1 MLKVQDFREMTG
13 LEYLM
18 ADIAC
23 KHDKAYEK
31 KGWDERLHHFSE
43 IDFKDP
49 KTFKE
54 ASNPIGLR
62 AAYVALEDTAMKK
75 PSGYMISLDAA
86 SSGLQ
91 LLSLLVSC
99 PHSWKL
105 CGGDETILDA
115 YMHIYMSLHMNT
127 VLDRKDV
134 KQCIMTALYG
144 STAQPKAIFGEDVD
158 VFYEAMEKMA
168 PGAWDLNLGIQEL
181 WDEIDGT
188 TYDWVLPD
196 NFYCCIETHDKEVI
210 PFMFLDQEFQVIQKV
225 NERPRF
231 HKGLGPNL
239 IHSIDGMV
247 VREMYR
253 RCSYDL
259 KMMERVLNLL
269 ANSGGAWDYRP
280 DAKSADMV
288 QTLWDHYE
296 ETGFLSVRIL
306 DYLYEDTMWIVDEKV
321 IQDLINTMPLKPF
334 EMISV
339 HDCFR
344 CHPNYGNDLRRQY
357 NVIMADINDSK
368 ILPVMASQVAK
379 QNIKAN
385 KVGTIPREVILN
397 ANYTLS

>member
-1 MLKVQDFREMTG
+1 MLNVQKFRELTG
-13 LEYLM
+13 REYLM

-31 KGWDERLHHFSE
+31 LGWDDRLFHFSQ

-49 KTFKE
+49 KTFKN
-54 ASNPIGLR
+54 ASNPVGLR
-62 AAYVALEDTAMKK
+62 AAYLALEDTALKQ

-99 PHSWKL
+99 PTSWKL
-105 CGGDETILDA
+105 CGGDENVMDA
-115 YMHIYMSLHMNT
+115 YAEIFLHMNT
-127 VLDRKDV
+127 GLTIDRKDV
-134 KQCIMTALYG
+134 KQSIMTALYG
-144 STAQPKAIFGEDVD
+144 STATPKAVFGDDID
-158 VFYEAMEKMA
+158 VFYETMELMA

-188 TYDWVLPD
+188 TYDWIMPD
-196 NFYCCIETHDKEVI
+196 NFYACIETHDKEI
-210 PFMFLDQEFQVIQKV
+210 ISFKFLDEEFQVVQKV

-239 IHSIDGMV
+239 IHGVDGLI

-253 RCSYDL
+253 RCQYDISTM
-259 KMMERVLNLL
+259 KRVLGLI
-269 ANSGGAWDYRP
+269 ADGVEGGTDG
-280 DAKSADMV
+280 KSMDMV
-288 QTLWDHYE
+288 ETLWNHYLNS
-296 ETGFLSVRIL
+296 GFLSVRIL
-306 DYLYEDTMWIVDEKV
+306 DYLYEDTCGLVDMTV
-321 IQDLINTMPLKPF
+321 ITDLVANMPHKPF
-334 EMISV
+334 ELVCV

-357 NVIMADINDSK
+357 NQILADLNDSNLLAY
-368 ILPVMASQVAK
+368 IATQVAD
-379 QNIKAN
+379 QQIAAR
-385 KVGTIPREVILN
+385 KVGIIPRDVILN

>member
-1 MLKVQDFREMTG
+1 MLKVQEFRELTG
-13 LEYLM
+13 KEYLM

-31 KGWDERLHHFSE
+31 LSWDRRIHHFSE

-54 ASNPIGLR
+54 ASNPVGLR
-62 AAYVALEDTAMKK
+62 AAYVAMEHTALNR

-99 PHSWKL
+99 PTSWKL
-105 CGGDETILDA
+105 CGGDENILDA
-115 YMHIYMSLHMNT
+115 YMEIYKHIDCSKNLT
-127 VLDRKDV
+127 RKEV
-134 KQCIMTALYG
+134 KHACMTSFYG
-144 STAQPKAIFGEDVD
+144 SVATPKGYFGEDIN
-158 VFYEAMEKMA
+158 VFYETMEKMA

-181 WDEIDGT
+181 WDEVEGT
-188 TYDWVLPD
+188 TYDWTMPD
-196 NFYCCIETHDKEVI
+196 NFYACIETHDKDVI
-210 PFMFLDQEFQVIQKV
+210 KFKFLDEEFQVVQKV

-239 IHSIDGMV
+239 IHSVDGMI

-253 RCSYDL
+253 RCQYDL
-259 KMMERVLNLL
+259 NTMQRVLGLI
-269 ANSGGAWDYRP
+269 AEGVTGGTTGNS
-280 DAKSADMV
+280 SAMV
-288 QTLWDHYE
+288 QSLWELYQE
-296 ETGFLSVRIL
+296 SGFLSVRIL
-306 DYLYEDTMWIVDEKV
+306 DYLYEDTCGLVDMQI
-321 IQDLINTMPLKPF
+321 IQDLIVTLPHTPF
-334 EMISV
+334 QLVTV

-357 NVIMADINDSK
+357 NTILADINDSNL
-368 ILPVMASQVAK
+368 LPFIASQVAN
-379 QNIKAN
+379 QQISAR
-385 KVGTIPREVILN
+385 KVGKIPREVILN

>member
-1 MLKVQDFREMTG
+1 MLKVQEFRELTG
-13 LEYLM
+13 TEYVM

-31 KGWDERLHHFSE
+31 KGWDERLAHFEE
-43 IDFKDP
+43 IDLSDP
-49 KTFKE
+49 NTFKE

-62 AAYVALEDTAMKK
+62 AAALAYLDGQAGKEV
-75 PSGYMISLDAA
+75 GYMISLDAA

-99 PHSWKL
+99 PISWKL
-105 CGGDETILDA
+105 CGGDKNILDA
-115 YMHIYMSLHMNT
+115 YTEIFVHMHTGLKI
-127 VLDRKDV
+127 DRKDV
-134 KQCIMTALYG
+134 KKCIMTALYG
-144 STAQPKAIFGEDVD
+144 SRSKPKALFGEDVD
-158 VFYEAMEKMA
+158 VFYDTMERMA

-196 NFYCCIETHDKEVI
+196 NFYACIETSDKVMIPFTFLDKEYHVVQTI
-210 PFMFLDQEFQVIQKV
+210 

-239 IHSIDGMV
+239 IHSIDGMI

-253 RCSYDL
+253 RCQFNPKNIERILDL
-259 KMMERVLNLL
+259 IQIG
-269 ANSGGAWDYRP
+269 ANGKDG
-280 DAKSADMV
+280 KSADIV
-288 QTLWDHYE
+288 QTLWSHYE
-296 ETGFLSVRIL
+296 RTGFLSVRIL
-306 DYLYEDTMWIVDEKV
+306 DFLHHDTMGLIDPVV
-321 IQDLINTMPLKPF
+321 IAELITTLPLKSF
-334 EMISV
+334 ELVCV

-357 NVIMADINDSK
+357 NHILADICDSTLLSD
-368 ILPVMASQVAK
+368 ICSQVAQQEVK
-379 QNIKAN
+379 TR
-385 KVGTIPREVILN
+385 KVGIIPREVILN

>member
-1 MLKVQDFREMTG
+1 MLKVQEFRELTG

-31 KGWDERLHHFSE
+31 EQWDKRLLHFSE

-49 KTFKE
+49 DTFKY
-54 ASNPIGLR
+54 ASNPVGLR
-62 AAYVALEDTAMKK
+62 AAYVALKDTAQGKE
-75 PSGYMISLDAA
+75 SGYTISLDAA

-99 PHSWKL
+99 PTSWKL
-105 CGGDETILDA
+105 CGGDENILDS
-115 YMHIYMSLHMNT
+115 YMHIYMSLHMDT
-127 VLDRKDV
+127 ILDRKDV

-144 STAQPKAIFGEDVD
+144 STAQPKALFGENVD
-158 VFYEAMEKMA
+158 VFYDAMEHLA

-188 TYDWVLPD
+188 TYDWYLPD
-196 NFYCCIETHDKEVI
+196 NFYCCIETHDKELVN
-210 PFMFLDQEFQVIQKV
+210 FKFLDEDYQVVQKV

-239 IHSIDGMV
+239 IHSIDGMI

-253 RCSYDL
+253 RCQFDPL
-259 KMMERVLNLL
+259 MMTRVLECL
-269 ANSGGAWDYRP
+269 SQGHKGTTG
-280 DAKSADMV
+280 KSAKMV
-288 QTLWDHYE
+288 QTLWDYYE

-306 DYLYEDTMWIVDEKV
+306 DYLYHDTMGLVDTDV
-321 IQDLINTMPLKPF
+321 ITALIQTMPMTPF
-334 EMISV
+334 QLVTV

-357 NVIMADINDSK
+357 NTILADLNDSN
-368 ILPVMASQVAK
+368 ILGFICSQVAE
-379 QNIKAN
+379 QDVGAR
-385 KVGTIPREVILN
+385 KVGHIPRDVILN

>member
-1 MLKVQDFREMTG
+1 MLKVQEFRELTG

-31 KGWDERLHHFSE
+31 EQWDNRLLHFSE

-49 KTFKE
+49 DTFKY
-54 ASNPIGLR
+54 ASNPVGLR
-62 AAYVALEDTAMKK
+62 AAYVALKDAAQGKE
-75 PSGYMISLDAA
+75 SGYTISLDAA

-99 PHSWKL
+99 PTSWKL
-105 CGGDETILDA
+105 CGGDENILDS
-115 YMHIYMSLHMNT
+115 YMHIYMSLQMDAI
-127 VLDRKDV
+127 LDRKDV

-144 STAQPKAIFGEDVD
+144 STAQPKALFGEHVD
-158 VFYEAMEKMA
+158 VFYDAMEHLA

-188 TYDWVLPD
+188 TYDWYLPD
-196 NFYCCIETHDKEVI
+196 NFYCCIETHDKELVN
-210 PFMFLDQEFQVIQKV
+210 FKFLDEDYQVVQKV

-239 IHSIDGMV
+239 IHSIDGMI

-253 RCSYDL
+253 RCQYDPY
-259 KMMERVLNLL
+259 MMDRVLKCL
-269 ANSGGAWDYRP
+269 SQGHKGTTG
-280 DAKSADMV
+280 KSAQMV
-288 QTLWDHYE
+288 QTLWDYYE

-306 DYLYEDTMWIVDEKV
+306 DYLYEDTMGLVNTDV
-321 IQDLINTMPLKPF
+321 ITALIQTMPMTPF
-334 EMISV
+334 QLVTV

-357 NVIMADINDSK
+357 NTILADLNDST
-368 ILPVMASQVAK
+368 ILGFICSQVAE
-379 QNIKAN
+379 QDVGAR
-385 KVGTIPREVILN
+385 KVGVIPREVILN

>member
-1 MLKVQDFREMTG
+1 MLKVQEFQELTG

-18 ADIAC
+18 SDIAC

-31 KGWDERLHHFSE
+31 EQWDKRLLHFSE
-43 IDFKDP
+43 IDFKNPD
-49 KTFKE
+49 TFKY
-54 ASNPIGLR
+54 ASNPVGLR
-62 AAYVALEDTAMKK
+62 AAYIALKDAAIGKE
-75 PSGYMISLDAA
+75 SGYTISLDAA

-99 PHSWKL
+99 PTSWKL
-105 CGGDETILDA
+105 CGGDENILDS
-115 YMHIYMSLHMNT
+115 YMHIYMSLQMDT
-127 VLDRKDV
+127 ILDRKDV

-144 STAQPKAIFGEDVD
+144 STAQPKALFGENVD
-158 VFYEAMEKMA
+158 MFYDAMEHLA

-188 TYDWVLPD
+188 TYDWYLPD
-196 NFYCCIETHDKEVI
+196 NFYCCIETHDKELVN
-210 PFMFLDQEFQVIQKV
+210 FQFLDEDYQVVQKV

-239 IHSIDGMV
+239 IHSIDGMI

-253 RCSYDL
+253 RCQYDPF
-259 KMMERVLNLL
+259 MMERVVHLL
-269 ANSGGAWDYRP
+269 INDPIKFGTTG
-280 DAKSADMV
+280 KSSKIV
-288 QTLWDHYE
+288 QTLWGYYL

-306 DYLYEDTMWIVDEKV
+306 DFLYEDTCGLVDMDV
-321 IQDLINTMPLKPF
+321 IRALIKTMPMTPF
-334 EMISV
+334 QLVTV

-357 NVIMADINDSK
+357 NTILADLNDSNMLEF
-368 ILPVMASQVAK
+368 ICSQVAK
-379 QNIKAN
+379 QDVGAR
-385 KVGTIPREVILN
+385 KVGLIPRDVILN